1 MWRVHVDI
9 VSIGVCIF
17 VAGLGINH
25 VCVVH
30 IIVFSFGVIV
40 VVVVFFV
47 IVFLIVVGFVIEDGA
62 RITGRAG
69 SAYRRLGGVVVRFRV
84 VAGDGLAQFAGG
96 SFDGDSQM
104 VRV

>member
-17 VAGLGINH
+17 VAGLGIHH

-30 IIVFSFGVIV
+30 VIVFSFGVIV
-40 VVVVFFV
+40 VVVFFV
-47 IVFLIVVGFVIEDGA
+47 IVFLVVVGFVIEDGA
-62 RITGRAG
+62 RITGGAG
-69 SAYRRLGGVVVRFRV
+69 GAYRRLRRVIVRFRV